1 MPSGDADPG
10 SALRLRGPLVVGI
23 VVTVLALDQATKAWA
38 VSSLAHEPTSIIGTT
53 VEFRLS
59 RNPGSAFSL
68 FQTLTPLLAVV
79 AVGIALM
86 LVRAMRR
93 TDDQIVIVALALVL
107 AGAFG
112 NLADRL
118 FRSPGWLRGAV
129 VDFIHVGRFPTFN
142 VADSA
147 ITIGA
152 VLLVGWTLLGNRS
165 RTRES

>member
-10 SALRLRGPLVVGI
+10 PALRRRGPLVVGI
-23 VVTVLALDQATKAWA
+23 VATVLALDQATKAWA
-38 VSSLAHEPTSIIGTT
+38 VHSLAGAPVSIIGTT
-53 VEFRLS
+53 
-59 RNPGSAFSL
+59 GSAFSL
-68 FQTLTPLLAVV
+68 FQTLTPLLAVLAV
-79 AVGIALM
+79 AIALI

-93 TDDQIVIVALALVL
+93 TNDRIVIIALALVL

-129 VDFIHVGRFPTFN
+129 VDFIHISRWPTFN

-152 VLLVGWTLLGNRS
+152 VVLVGWSLLGTRS
-165 RTRES
+165 RPRQP